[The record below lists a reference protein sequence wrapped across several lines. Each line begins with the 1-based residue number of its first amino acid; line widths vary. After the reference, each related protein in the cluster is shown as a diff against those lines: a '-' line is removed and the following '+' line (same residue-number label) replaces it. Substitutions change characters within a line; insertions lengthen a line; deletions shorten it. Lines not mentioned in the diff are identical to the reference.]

1 MREAII
7 VLSLFNIFL
16 AFSKHFLIEVHDKKG
31 KIKTSKNTAT
41 NTEYGAD
48 YGDNDD
54 YEDIQEQDDTKIYY
68 DTSSTEG
75 KKNILKVN
83 FNCPGQAPI
92 CSLRTAD

>member
-1 MREAII
+1 MRGII

-16 AFSKHFLIEVHDKKG
+16 AFSKHFLVEVQDKKG
-31 KIKTSKNTAT
+31 KIKTSKTAAT

-48 YGDNDD
+48 YDDD
-54 YEDIQEQDDTKIYY
+54 YEDIREQDD
-68 DTSSTEG
+68 TEG

-83 FNCPGQAPI
+83 FNWPGQAPI